1 MKEIN
6 FETQLR
12 DLLHKYLKDDEAGIQ
27 DVLLA
32 KYLNSCLDNFT
43 NILKEHYNYL
53 ENICK
58 FEVHPVY
65 KQIDE
70 LFDKDNT
77 GINPNIWKT
86 KTESEECPKWYEDR
100 DRW

>member
-1 MKEIN
+1 MQEEIN

-53 ENICK
+53 NSVCNHE
-58 FEVHPVY
+58 
-65 KQIDE
+65 IDPE
-70 LFDKDNT
+70 LYNEWVKLLDKKDNT
-77 GINPNIWKT
+77 GNNPNIWKPT
-86 KTESEECPKWYEDR
+86 TVAHF
-100 DRW
+100 